1 MTTRAVILLLA
12 AAAILAIAPV
22 AATAQTIT
30 GRISGTAIDAS
41 GGVLPGVTITVT
53 EEGTGFTQAT
63 ATDERGSYVLVNL
76 PIGNYKVTA
85 DLQGFKPVV
94 REGYVLVADGRI
106 TADFKMEVGTLSET
120 VLVTA
125 QSETVNT
132 VSGEVS
138 RTVDQAQVQDL
149 ALNGRNYLQLTT
161 LIPGVPVLNDNALDL
176 MTGLGINTSINGSR
190 TNANLL
196 TVDGGF
202 NMDSGSNNSQ
212 ISNVNIDAIQEVSV
226 KTSNFSAEYGRNS
239 GAAINV
245 VTRGG
250 TNRLRG
256 SAYEYMRREEL
267 DANDPFANARGVA
280 KAELKYDNFGGTV
293 GGPIIRDKLFFFGA
307 LEWRKIR
314 RFTSPTFRTLP
325 NSQQRAGNFSMLT
338 TPVRDPL
345 TGQPFPG
352 NIIPADRIT
361 ADGKAIAAVYAA
373 MAAQA
378 ASYEDVVK
386 SNNALFQ
393 DANPFDFR
401 QENLR
406 FDWQMSRSQRVT
418 FRLLLD
424 HYNLVEPGGTFIN
437 SQLPTVPTNRMRP
450 GRNIQVNHFWTVT
463 PTIVNEAKFN
473 YSGNGQTI
481 PPVGDTWKRETY
493 GFAFPQLYAGGGE
506 YENSIPNVD
515 ISGFSTF
522 RGANASLLSPTW
534 DYSFSDI
541 MTWMKGAHTL
551 KGGVLIVYN
560 EKDQNG
566 RSEYPGFVSFSTA
579 SNTGTTG
586 NAYAD
591 SLLGNFRTYRE
602 AQLDP
607 IGYFRF
613 WQYEAF
619 VSDAWRLSKNLS
631 IEAGVRYAY
640 QMPTYTLGN
649 NTTSFDP
656 AFYDPA
662 KAVTM
667 NTNGTIVP
675 GTGNRFNGLTRPGDV
690 PSDQAGNVPNAES
703 PFVKAI
709 PFATSSGYYE
719 GQHLLAPRFSFAWAP
734 FNDGRTSIR
743 GGAGLFY
750 DRPEGNL
757 YFSLVN
763 NPPFA
768 LSSEFQNGNLGNPG
782 GGAAAALGPW
792 SSIDSLDPGMKIPRV
807 WSYSIGVQRELP
819 WWGWGLFGEIA
830 YVGNRGDQLLR
841 QPDVNQV
848 PFELLSAN
856 AALPPSQQVSVNY
869 LRPFKGYTNIRMRLS
884 DATSEY
890 NSLQIYLGKRRGD
903 LNFTANY
910 TYGTSYDNA
919 SGNGDDPEDYRNVDY
934 NWGPSNFDRPH
945 IFVGTWTYRIP
956 FMRNDK
962 SLAGRLA
969 SGWEVSGIYRYQS
982 GQPLTVTANTAIGGR
997 RADYIDGVDPYVPED
1012 QRGTLVPGS
1021 VMWLNPAAF
1030 APAPADRRGNSLR
1043 GQFRSPSYQLW
1054 DITVRKQ
1061 IPIKGSVRGQIEATL
1076 YNALNQLNYRTPA
1089 TNLTGAGFGS
1099 ISSVA
1104 PPRQIQLGFRVNF

>member
-1 MTTRAVILLLA
+1 MSTRAVILLLV
-12 AAAILAIAPV
+12 AAAILAVAPA

-30 GRISGTAIDAS
+30 GRISGTAIDPS

-53 EEGTGFTQAT
+53 EEGTGFTQTT
-63 ATDERGSYVLVNL
+63 ATDERGTYVLVNL

-338 TPVRDPL
+338 TPIRDPL

-361 ADGKAIAAVYAA
+361 TDGKAIAAVYAA

-378 ASYEDVVK
+378 SSYEDVVR

-393 DANPFDFR
+393 NENPFDFR

-450 GRNIQVNHFWTVT
+450 GRNIQANHFWTVT
-463 PTIVNEAKFN
+463 PSVVNEAKFN

-506 YENSIPNVD
+506 YQNSIPNVD

-551 KGGVLIVYN
+551 KGGVLVVYN

-579 SNTGTTG
+579 SNTNTTT
-586 NAYAD
+586 NAFAD
-591 SLLGNFRTYRE
+591 ALLGNFRTYRE

-792 SSIDSLDPGMKIPRV
+792 ASIDSLDPGMKIPRV

-890 NSLQIYLGKRRGD
+890 NSLQIYLGKRRGN

-1012 QRGTLVPGS
+1012 QRSTLVPGS
-1021 VMWLNPAAF
+1021 IMWLNPAAF

-1076 YNALNQLNYRTPA
+1076 YNAFNQLNYRTPA